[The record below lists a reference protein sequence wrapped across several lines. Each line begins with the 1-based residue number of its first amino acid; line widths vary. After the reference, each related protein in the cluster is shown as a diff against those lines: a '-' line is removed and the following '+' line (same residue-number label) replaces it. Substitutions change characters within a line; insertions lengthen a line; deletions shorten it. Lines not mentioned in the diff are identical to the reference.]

1 MRVILWPQFIFI
13 GSFWC
18 LIFCTQCGTKQVTP
32 APDGFVLIPEGSYI
46 KDKYNYYALK
56 NEGTLNVR
64 VAEFE
69 IMDHTVTNKEYK
81 VFTDATGYRVPL
93 HWAKGK
99 IPEGKDDYPVIFVNR
114 EDVEKYTR
122 WLTATTGRVYR
133 LPTLCQYEWAA
144 RGGMEKAFYFWG
156 NDESLLTSENVN
168 YNPEGNRRYDQWE
181 KYLKP
186 ARWGLKNGYGLYNIS
201 GNVWQLVEEHID
213 PATLPFLYRVESL
226 VSVEYTAMGGG
237 WANSKEYLECAKNF
251 GYQHSGN
258 RYPDLGFR
266 LVREPEGKKWK
277 EIPRQLCAV
286 MNGKGNV
293 VLSWAALK
301 TDRANASFN
310 VYRIEG
316 TSRDQDGF
324 RVNTE
329 PVTSTSFEDTAFLKA
344 GSPYQYRVLAID
356 ADGKEGNP
364 SEWTGITISNESY
377 PVVIKFK
384 PLFEDGSMS
393 PVFGD
398 IEGWGKKGCVI
409 RLSNGNNETS
419 QDTGIPVQLEA
430 FSCTGRSLWR
440 KNIAYHENIYGSASN
455 APFNVW
461 DMDGDGKDEVITLL
475 QIGEHNHVAILDG
488 LSGKVMYKARWSKMA
503 TDLSKSSTRIQMSI
517 AFLDGRRPAV
527 ITQTGIYENEI
538 ITAYDNKLNKLWD
551 YNSFMETSGSGGH
564 KIEVADVDNDGRQE
578 IIYGTTCLNSDG
590 TVRWSVYRT
599 HPDIISIHDYLP
611 GRPGLEVFYIVE
623 TAVHAGIYMVD
634 ASTGEEIWKN
644 NRENDPM
651 WTHGH
656 SGWTSDIWDGSEGI
670 ECVSNRMGHT
680 DQNFLLFSADGRKI
694 MESFPPGYIPVEWD
708 GDPERELL
716 GNNGRVI
723 GNFTG
728 KIIEIDDGVV
738 PNPIPD
744 TRLVFTADLFG
755 DFRTELVLSGIDT
768 DGRPAIFVVT
778 AAEVSKEMYI
788 SPSEELDYRLWLSRN
803 IGGGYG
809 SVFDAVYLKPG
820 NQSKK

>member
-1 MRVILWPQFIFI
+1 MKTLASSRIIFLMIGLWLT
-13 GSFWC
+13 S
-18 LIFCTQCGTKQVTP
+18 CTQSDNKSNQS
-32 APDGFVLIPEGSYI
+32 APDGFVLIPEGSYV
-46 KDKYNYYALK
+46 KDKYNYYVLN
-56 NEGTLNVR
+56 NEGTLDVR
-64 VAEFE
+64 VDEFE

-93 HWAKGK
+93 HWVKAK

-122 WLTATTGRVYR
+122 WLTGTTGRVYR

-144 RGGMEKAFYFWG
+144 RGGKKKAFYFWG
-156 NDESLLTSENVN
+156 DGESLLTSENVN
-168 YNPEGNRRYDQWE
+168 YNIEGNRRYDQWE

-266 LVREPEGKKWK
+266 LVREPGGKKWAK
-277 EIPRQLCAV
+277 VSRQLCAV
-286 MNGKGNV
+286 TNKNGKV

-301 TDRANASFN
+301 TDPKNVSFN

-316 TSRDQDGF
+316 NNRDQDGF

-329 PVTSTSFEDTAFLKA
+329 PVTSTSFEDTTFLKA

-356 ADGKEGNP
+356 TDRKEGNP
-364 SEWTGITISNESY
+364 SEWTAVTVSKELN

-384 PLFEDGSMS
+384 PLFKTGTMS

-409 RLSNGNNETS
+409 RLSNGNIETS
-419 QDTGIPVQLEA
+419 QDPGVPVQLEA

-440 KNIAYHENIYGSASN
+440 KDIAYHENIFGSSSN

-475 QIGEHNHVAILDG
+475 QIGDQNYVAILDG
-488 LSGKVMYKARWSKMA
+488 LSGKVLYKAKWPQMA
-503 TDLSKSSTRIQMSI
+503 TDLSKSSTRLQMSI
-517 AFLDGRRPAV
+517 AYLDGKNPAV

-564 KIEVADVDNDGRQE
+564 KIEVADVDNDGKQE
-578 IIYGTTCLNSDG
+578 IIYGTTCLNCNG
-590 TVRWSVYRT
+590 TMRWSVYLT

-611 GRPGLEVFYIVE
+611 NRPGLEVFFIVE
-623 TAVHAGIYMVD
+623 TAINAGVYMVD
-634 ASTGEEIWKN
+634 ANTGEVIWKN
-644 NRENDPM
+644 NRDDDPK

-656 SGWTSDIWDGSEGI
+656 TGWTSDIWDGSEGI
-670 ECVSNRMGHT
+670 ECMTNRMGHA
-680 DQNFLLFSADGRKI
+680 DRDYLLFSADGKKI
-694 MESFPPGYIPVEWD
+694 MDTFPIGYTPVEWD
-708 GDPERELL
+708 GDPTRELL
-716 GNNGRVI
+716 GDNGRVI
-723 GNFTG
+723 GNFNG
-728 KIIEIDDGVV
+728 KNIEIVKGMV
-738 PNPIPD
+738 PNPIPN
-744 TRLVFTADLFG
+744 TSLVFTADLFG
-755 DFRTELVLSGIDT
+755 DFRTELVLTGTDT
-768 DGRPAIFVVT
+768 DNRPAVFVVT
-778 AAEVSKEMYI
+778 ATDANKTMYI
-788 SPSEELDYRLWLSRN
+788 SASEDIDYRLWLARN
-803 IGGGYG
+803 MGGGYG
-809 SVFDAVYLKPG
+809 SVYEPVYLKPC
-820 NQSKK
+820 N